1 MTDPTKETEP
11 VLCRRCDE
19 TTIEDESQKI
29 IFDKYGPEWPD
40 IAQAVKEYDR
50 LIDVDTLC
58 DQCQQEERAEWLN
71 DD

>member
-1 MTDPTKETEP
+1 MTDPTTEAEP
-11 VLCRRCDE
+11 VLCRICDI
-19 TTIEDESQKI
+19 TTIEDEAHKI
-29 IFDKYGPEWPD
+29 IFDKYGEEWPE

-58 DQCQQEERAEWLN
+58 NQCQLEERAEWLN